1 MSEEEVEELV
11 LELLNKNI
19 DWENF
24 TNYHPQTAFFIKSA
38 MYELVD
44 FFKYTSY

>member
-24 TNYHPQTAFFIKSA
+24 TYYYPQEAFFIKLA